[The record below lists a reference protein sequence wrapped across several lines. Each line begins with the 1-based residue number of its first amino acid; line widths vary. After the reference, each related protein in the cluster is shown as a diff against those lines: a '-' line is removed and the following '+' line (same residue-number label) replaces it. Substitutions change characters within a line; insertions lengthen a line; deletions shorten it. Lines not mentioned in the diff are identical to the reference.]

1 MNLAKHLWWASM
13 LWVALTGII
22 YFGTTLIALSQDL
35 IPLEQ
40 YVREYF
46 ERKKAFEAW
55 QAAHPQP
62 KPTPAPTPLVPYIS
76 PFEKHEDLSIY
87 DFNPFNRTQDY
98 KPLYIDPKLAPTPTP
113 TPSPTPREKGNDE
126 LFKPKPFRYHPKKTW
141 YT

>member
-46 ERKKAFEAW
+46 EKKKALEALKAW
-55 QAAHPQP
+55 KSDPN
-62 KPTPAPTPLVPYIS
+62 PLIPYS
-76 PFEKHEDLSIY
+76 NPFKKHEDMSIY

-113 TPSPTPREKGNDE
+113 TPSPTPEQLD
-126 LFKPKPFRYHPKKTW
+126 KPKPFRYHPKKTW

>member
-46 ERKKAFEAW
+46 EKKKALEAW
-55 QAAHPQP
+55 EAAQP
-62 KPTPAPTPLVPYIS
+62 KPKPTPTPLVPYIS
-76 PFEKHEDLSIY
+76 PFEKHEPLSIY
-87 DFNPFNRTQDY
+87 DFNPFFRSQDY

-113 TPSPTPREKGNDE
+113 TPSPTPEQLD
-126 LFKPKPFRYHPKKTW
+126 KPKPFRYHPKKTW

>member
-46 ERKKAFEAW
+46 EKKKALEAW
-55 QAAHPQP
+55 QAVQPKP
-62 KPTPAPTPLVPYIS
+62 KPTPAPLIPYTN
-76 PFEKHEDLSIY
+76 PFEKHEPLSIY
-87 DFNPFNRTQDY
+87 DFNPFNRYQEY

-113 TPSPTPREKGNDE
+113 TPSPTPEQLD
-126 LFKPKPFRYHPKKTW
+126 KPKPFRYHPKKTW

>member
-1 MNLAKHLWWASM
+1 M

-55 QAAHPQP
+55 QAAASTT
-62 KPTPAPTPLVPYIS
+62 KTYACSDAACPLHLPV
-76 PFEKHEDLSIY
+76 
-87 DFNPFNRTQDY
+87 
-98 KPLYIDPKLAPTPTP
+98 
-113 TPSPTPREKGNDE
+113 
-126 LFKPKPFRYHPKKTW
+126 
-141 YT
+141 